1 MLNPI
6 ELEKAYQAYSEDLTK
21 WIPDGIIPVN
31 LSLLHEM
38 GILKEE
44 HQEPV
49 GEDEDFSHYFH
60 VIETEEKVTLFNE
73 QFVIW
78 ITPQLIDDAPTTLT
92 LIAILHEEQPHLEA
106 VFSSSGV
113 YNSPKYILRVLQHF
127 LKETLDTE
135 NLLSSIEEKDPPGEK
150 AD

>member
-6 ELEKAYQAYSEDLTK
+6 ELEKAYQIYSEDLTK
-21 WIPDGIIPVN
+21 WTPDGIIPVN

-38 GILKEE
+38 GILKED
-44 HQEPV
+44 QKEPTEEEE
-49 GEDEDFSHYFH
+49 GLSHYFH

-78 ITPQLIDDAPTTLT
+78 ITPQILDEIPTTLT
-92 LIAILHEEQPHLEA
+92 LIAILHEEKPNLEA

-135 NLLSSIEEKDPPGEK
+135 QTLFSIKKKNEE
-150 AD
+150 

>member
-6 ELEKAYQAYSEDLTK
+6 ELEKAYQTYTEDLTK
-21 WIPDGIIPVN
+21 WTPDGIIPVN

-38 GILKEE
+38 GILKED
-44 HQEPV
+44 QKEPTE
-49 GEDEDFSHYFH
+49 EDEGLSHYFH

-78 ITPQLIDDAPTTLT
+78 ITPQILDEMPTTLT
-92 LIAILHEEQPHLEA
+92 LIAILHEEKPNLEA

-127 LKETLDTE
+127 LKDTIDTE
-135 NLLSSIEEKDPPGEK
+135 NTLSSIKEKNTE
-150 AD
+150 

>member
-1 MLNPI
+1 MLNPV
-6 ELEKAYQAYSEDLTK
+6 ELEKAYQRYSKDLTK
-21 WIPDGIIPVN
+21 WTPDGIIPVN

-38 GILKEE
+38 GILKED
-44 HQEPV
+44 QKEPV
-49 GEDEDFSHYFH
+49 EDDDGLSHYFH

-78 ITPQLIDDAPTTLT
+78 ITPQIIDETPTTLT
-92 LIAILHEEQPHLEA
+92 LIALLQGENLKLEA

-127 LKETLDTE
+127 LKDTLDTE
-135 NLLSSIEEKDPPGEK
+135 NILSSIEKTDED
-150 AD
+150 

>member
-1 MLNPI
+1 MINPI
-6 ELEKAYQAYSEDLTK
+6 ELERAYQTFSQDLTK
-21 WIPDGIIPVN
+21 WTPDGIIPVN

-44 HQEPV
+44 QKEVIEDQE
-49 GEDEDFSHYFH
+49 GLSHYFH

-78 ITPQLIDDAPTTLT
+78 ITPQLIDETPTTLT
-92 LIAILHEEQPHLEA
+92 LIALLHIGKPQLEA

-113 YNSPKYILRVLQHF
+113 YNSPKYILMVLQHF
-127 LKETLDTE
+127 LKDTIDTE
-135 NLLSSIEEKDPPGEK
+135 KTLSSIEESNE
-150 AD
+150 A